1 MRRLYSAGI
10 NSLRGLRHGVRREA
24 ALREEVV
31 VLAAAVLLAFFI
43 APSWIWYV
51 AMLGAWLAVLAVELL
66 NTAIERLADHTSPQH
81 HPDIGV
87 LKDYGSAAV
96 FCMLCLA
103 GLIWLAAIAQRAGL
117 F

>member
-1 MRRLYSAGI
+1 MRRLYSAGL

-43 APSWIWYV
+43 APNWIWYV

-117 F
+117 Y

>member
-1 MRRLYSAGI
+1 VRRLYSAGI

>member
-1 MRRLYSAGI
+1 VKRLYRAGL
-10 NSLRGLRHGVRREA
+10 NSLRGLRHGVLREA
-24 ALREEVV
+24 ALREEVA
-31 VLAAAVLLAFFI
+31 VLAAAVPLAFFL
-43 APSWIWYV
+43 APSWTWYV
-51 AMLGAWLAVLAVELL
+51 AMLGSWLAVLAVELL

-81 HPDIGV
+81 NPDIGV

-103 GLIWLAAIAQRAGL
+103 GLIWLRAIAQRAGL